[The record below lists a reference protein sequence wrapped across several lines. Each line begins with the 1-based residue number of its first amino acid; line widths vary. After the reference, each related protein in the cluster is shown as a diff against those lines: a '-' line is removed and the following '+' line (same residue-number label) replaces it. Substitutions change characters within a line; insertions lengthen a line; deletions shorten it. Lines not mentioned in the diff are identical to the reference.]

1 MIVTWSVTRVG
12 ILDAVSHPVAS
23 APTLDGETHVYAASA
38 RAMDRRT
45 RAVAYLRAL
54 GPRQPVVVVAPEREI
69 ATELLR
75 EALGNGMAAFGWR
88 ALGFAQLVVSLAQ
101 AGLARAGV
109 APAGGLVVEAV
120 AARTA
125 FERGRQESSGY
136 FAPVLPLPGFPRALA
151 ATVTELR
158 MARVGAEALSVR
170 GAPAADVGVLLEDYE
185 AQLASAG
192 LADRARIFELAEAA
206 VLAGPPETAYL
217 NSPLVLLDVAFHAER
232 EADVLAALVSRC
244 SHLLATVPAGDR
256 RTLAV
261 MAKCGVVPSSTHA
274 GADLSVAGA
283 DAPAVRRLQAAL
295 FEEGAPELAEIDDSI
310 EVFSAPGEG
319 REAVEIARRVLAEA
333 ERGVPFDQIAI
344 LVRSPDA
351 YWGLLDH
358 ALRRARIPAYY
369 SRGTRRPDPSGRALL
384 ALLACAAEQLSAR
397 RFAEYLSLGQ
407 VPRLSESGVPAP
419 TEPAWH
425 PSADEFLTPLPPAA
439 RRVQPTQQRLLFDDA
454 PTNEAFGVDET
465 GSDGEVRSE
474 LSVDEAR
481 QALHAP
487 ALRGTLR
494 APRRWETLLAESG
507 VIHGAER
514 WARRLDGLAREY
526 EVRLREVRREEP
538 GDGVEASPRVA
549 SIQRDIEHLEHL
561 RRFAI
566 PVVEALAALPARAS
580 WGEWIAAIE
589 ALAPR
594 VLSHPDRVLSV
605 VADLRPMARVG
616 PVSLDEVRS
625 VLTDRLTTTE
635 AEPPINRYGRVFV
648 GTPDHSRGRVFRV
661 VFVPGLAERL
671 FPQRPRQDPLLLD
684 EWREGLGGWLRRQE
698 DRAADERVL
707 LRLAVGSASER
718 VVVSYPRLEVQQSR
732 ARVPSFYALD
742 VLRAATGR
750 VPDHEEVGREAAR
763 QGDAWLAWPA
773 PVHARDAID
782 DGEFDLA
789 TLRDLLRPGGSAVD
803 AVTRKGRARYLL
815 ELNAALDRSVRARW
829 ARWRPKWSGVDGLV
843 RPGESVQTALAP
855 HRPSARAYSVSALQ
869 RFAQCPYQFLLGAVY
884 RLAPFEEPEPLE
896 RLDPLTK
903 GALFHELQRDVL
915 RALQGAGHLPL
926 TAAAVP
932 AALLIVDEQLV
943 RVSAAYHEALA
954 PAIQRVWD
962 DEIELIRADMRTWVR
977 MLAETGALWVPA
989 HFEFSFGLPLDGQ
1002 HDRRSV
1008 ADPVSLDGRFR
1019 LRGAIDL
1026 IERRADGALRVTDHK
1041 TGRKRA
1047 RPGMVIGGGEMLQ
1060 PVVYSLAVEGA
1071 LQAPVVESR
1080 LWYCTSVGEFAVHP
1094 VRLDDAARRDGL
1106 EVFEIIDRAVEHG
1119 NLPPAPKDPA
1129 TCVWCD
1135 FRPVCGGHEHERS
1148 RQKANDADVVG
1159 DLSVLRR
1166 KP

>member
-1 MIVTWSVTRVG
+1 M
-12 ILDAVSHPVAS
+12 
-23 APTLDGETHVYAASA
+23 
-38 RAMDRRT
+38 
-45 RAVAYLRAL
+45 AYLRAW
-54 GPRQPVVVVAPEREI
+54 GPQQPVVVVAAEREI
-69 ATELLR
+69 ATEALR
-75 EALGNGMAAFGWR
+75 EALSNGMAALGWR
-88 ALGFAQLVVSLAQ
+88 AVGFTQLVASLAQ

-125 FERGRQESSGY
+125 FERSRQESPGY

-158 MARVGAEALSVR
+158 MARVRASALTNR
-170 GAPAADVGVLLEDYE
+170 GVPAADVGVLLDDYE

-192 LADRARIFELAEAA
+192 LADRARLFELAEEA
-206 VLAGPPETAYL
+206 VVARLPDTSYLA
-217 NSPLVLLDVAFHAER
+217 SPLVLLDVAFHAER
-232 EADVLAALVSRC
+232 EAAVLAALVNRC

-256 RTLAV
+256 RTLTV
-261 MAKCGVVPSSTHA
+261 MTACGVVPSATQASA
-274 GADLSVAGA
+274 EPPVSDGGAS
-283 DAPAVRRLQAAL
+283 AVRRLQAAL
-295 FEEGAPELAEIDDSI
+295 FEEGAPELAEVDASL

-333 ERGVPFDQIAI
+333 ERGVPFDQMAI

-384 ALLACAAEQLSAR
+384 ALLACAAEHLSAR

-407 VPRLSESGVPAP
+407 VPRVAESGEPPA

-425 PSADEFLTPLPPAA
+425 ASADELLSVRPSPVRPA
-439 RRVQPTQQRLLFDDA
+439 QPTQQRLLFEET
-454 PTNEAFGVDET
+454 PPGETSEADET
-465 GSDGEVRSE
+465 ELEEEERSP

-481 QALHAP
+481 QALSAP
-487 ALRGTLR
+487 TLRGTLR

-514 WARRLDGLAREY
+514 WTRRLDGLAHEY
-526 EVRLREVRREEP
+526 AVRLREVRREEP

-549 SIQRDIEHLEHL
+549 AIQRDIEHLEHL

-566 PVVEALAALPARAS
+566 PVVEALAALPAKAS

-589 ALAPR
+589 GLAPR
-594 VLSHPDRVLSV
+594 VLSHPERVLSV
-605 VADLRPMARVG
+605 VADLRPMASVG
-616 PVSLDEVRS
+616 PVTLEEVRS

-635 AEPPINRYGRVFV
+635 ADPPLSRYGRVFV

-718 VVVSYPRLEVQQSR
+718 VVVSYPRLDVQQSR

-750 VPDHEEVGREAAR
+750 VPDHEQVGREAAS
-763 QGDAWLAWPA
+763 QGEAWLAWPA
-773 PVHARDAID
+773 PFRARDAID

-789 TLRDLLRPGGSAVD
+789 TLRDLLKPGESAVD
-803 AVTRKGRARYLL
+803 AATRKGRARYLL

-843 RPGESVQTALAP
+843 RPGASVQAALAP

-896 RLDPLTK
+896 RMDPLTK

-915 RALQGAGHLPL
+915 RTLQTSGHLPL

-962 DEIELIRADMRTWVR
+962 DEIEVIRADMRTWVR
-977 MLAETGALWVPA
+977 MLAEAGSSWVPA

-1008 ADPVSLDGRFR
+1008 VDPVSLDGRFR

-1026 IERRADGALRVTDHK
+1026 IERRADGAVRVTDHK

-1060 PVVYSLAVEGA
+1060 PVIYSLAVERA

-1148 RQKANDADVVG
+1148 HQKAHDVDVVG